1 MAESRSRSLFS
12 DMVGRPDD
20 AVDLAQ
26 GALLIACEEYADLDV
41 AGYLRR
47 LDEMGTAA
55 RERLTE
61 GAPVEENISAL
72 NRYLF
77 REQGF
82 RGNTREYHDPRNSYL
97 NEVLDRRTGIPI
109 SLSAVYMEVARRAGL
124 HVEGVGLPGHF
135 IVKVEGLGGG
145 ILIDP
150 FHQGVILSPDDCQKR
165 LDRVYGGRVRMES
178 AMLAACERKQILAR
192 MLRNLKAIYLKDED
206 SARALGIVDLLLR
219 VTPES
224 GEDLRD
230 RGLLYAALDCYH
242 LAVQDLEAYL
252 TLVPGSPESSD
263 ILDRIVEMRQKAARL
278 N

>member
-1 MAESRSRSLFS
+1 MESSSRSLFS

-26 GALLIACEEYADLDV
+26 AALLIACEEYADLDV

-47 LDEMGTAA
+47 LDEMGAA
-55 RERLTE
+55 AHTRLSTC
-61 GAPVEENISAL
+61 APVEEKIAAL

-77 REQGF
+77 REEGF
-82 RGNTREYHDPRNSYL
+82 KGNTREYHDPRNSYL

-109 SLSAVYMEVARRAGL
+109 SLSTVYMEVARRAEL
-124 HVEGVGLPGHF
+124 KVEGVGLPGHF
-135 IVKVEGLGGG
+135 IVKVDTPAGG

-150 FHQGVILSPDDCQKR
+150 FHQGAILSPDDCQKR
-165 LDRVYGGRVRMES
+165 LDRVYGGRVKMES

-192 MLRNLKAIYLKDED
+192 MLRNLKAIYLKAED

-219 VTPES
+219 VSPES

-252 TLVPGSPESSD
+252 TLVPGSPESGEL
-263 ILDRIVEMRQKAARL
+263 LDRIVEMRQKAARL

>member
-12 DMVGRPDD
+12 DMVGRPDE

-26 GALLIACEEYADLDV
+26 AALLIACEEYADLDI
-41 AGYLRR
+41 ARYLHR
-47 LDEMGTAA
+47 LDDMGSAA
-55 RERLTE
+55 RERLSP
-61 GAPVEENISAL
+61 GAPPEESVATL

-109 SLSAVYMEVARRAGL
+109 SLSAVYMEVAHRAGL
-124 HVEGVGLPGHF
+124 RVEGVGLPGHF
-135 IVKVEGLGGG
+135 IVKVAGASGD

-150 FHQGVILSPDDCQKR
+150 FHQGAILSSEDCQKR
-165 LDRVYGGRVRMES
+165 LDRVYGGRIRMEG
-178 AMLAACERKQILAR
+178 AMLAACERKEILAR
-192 MLRNLKAIYLKDED
+192 MLRNLKAIYLKAED
-206 SARALGIVDLLLR
+206 HARALGIVDLLLR
-219 VTPES
+219 VSPES

-230 RGLLYAALDCYH
+230 RGLLYAAMDCYH
-242 LAVQDLEAYL
+242 LAVRDLEAYL
-252 TLVPGSPESSD
+252 TLVPGTPESGD